1 VGAGVSVEA
10 GVGGTGEIVVVMTGG
25 SCVTV
30 SPDAGAG
37 SVEAAGLEVGLDV
50 VVFGCRLAVGAG
62 DAAGMSGTGTM
73 L

>member
-1 VGAGVSVEA
+1 
-10 GVGGTGEIVVVMTGG
+10 MTGG